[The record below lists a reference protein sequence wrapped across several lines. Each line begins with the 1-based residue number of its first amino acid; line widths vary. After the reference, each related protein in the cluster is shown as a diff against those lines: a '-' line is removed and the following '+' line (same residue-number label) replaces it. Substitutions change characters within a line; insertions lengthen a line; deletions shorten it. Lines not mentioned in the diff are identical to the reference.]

1 MRPHPDDPTIQTV
14 TIEELEELEPA
25 LAPVFRDVQE
35 FRRQGLSYL
44 SAMMVLTTSED
55 SPLPPVAQQLLAAIV
70 CRDCPE
76 VGDALQRLAER
87 RIAVDTGGRGELN

>member
-25 LAPVFRDVQE
+25 LVPVFRDVQE
-35 FRRQGLSYL
+35 FRQRGLSYL
-44 SAMMVLTTSED
+44 SAMMVLTTSEH
-55 SPLPPVAQQLLAAIV
+55 SPLPPEAQQLLAAIV